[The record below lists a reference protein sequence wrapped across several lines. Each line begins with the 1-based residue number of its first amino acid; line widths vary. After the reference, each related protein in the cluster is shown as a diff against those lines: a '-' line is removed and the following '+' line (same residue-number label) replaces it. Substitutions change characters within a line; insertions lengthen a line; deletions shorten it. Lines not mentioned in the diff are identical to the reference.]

1 MALHIPCFAVFLL
14 FCSYI
19 SLCNIVASS
28 KIQCSVQGA
37 PVHIASSLDKLCGPR
52 GRRRFS
58 STSVRS
64 HFLAALPPSI
74 ITVILLVFTFLFFQL
89 TEQSNSPM
97 QQVKKNKSF
106 ESASNFRVCTIHTVE
121 QDPDFWS
128 CSIHDIQIFLKQL
141 QQTQW
146 SCIKHNIERHNIS
159 TWDLKHTS
167 LVAGAVLFPHV
178 DCGQQV
184 GSLVVV
190 CECVIAARK
199 GFSAF
204 VPQSFFTI
212 AGASWIW

>member
-37 PVHIASSLDKLCGPR
+37 PVNIASSLDKLCGPR

-74 ITVILLVFTFLFFQL
+74 ISVILLVFTFLFFQL

-97 QQVKKNKSF
+97 QQVKKTNPLNQPSTF
-106 ESASNFRVCTIHTVE
+106 VFVQSILLSRTPI
-121 QDPDFWS
+121 WS
-128 CSIHDIQIFLKQL
+128 CSTWYSDFF
-141 QQTQW
+141 
-146 SCIKHNIERHNIS
+146 EAAS
-159 TWDLKHTS
+159 TNTVKLHQ
-167 LVAGAVLFPHV
+167 A
-178 DCGQQV
+178 
-184 GSLVVV
+184 
-190 CECVIAARK
+190 
-199 GFSAF
+199 
-204 VPQSFFTI
+204 
-212 AGASWIW
+212 